1 MIFLYIIIALS
12 ILGLDFFSKSYV
24 LNNVA
29 LGETFG
35 SFTSLIDFTYVQN
48 TGAAFGMFSGK
59 MNILAIISFAFCIG
73 VIIYWII
80 KKPKD
85 KLLCIS
91 LSMIFAGALG
101 NGIDRLSLGFVV
113 DFIKTTFIDFPV
125 FNIADIGITI
135 GVTLLA
141 IYLIFFDK
149 EEKRK

>member
-24 LNNVA
+24 LNNVT

-35 SFTSLIDFTYVQN
+35 SFTPLIDFTYVQN

-59 MNILAIISFAFCIG
+59 MNILAIISLAFCIG

-80 KKPKD
+80 KKPQD

-149 EEKRK
+149 EEMRK

>member
-35 SFTSLIDFTYVQN
+35 SFTPLIDFTYVQN

-59 MNILAIISFAFCIG
+59 MNILAVISLAFCIG
-73 VIIYWII
+73 VIVYWVI
-80 KKPKD
+80 KKPQD

-101 NGIDRLSLGFVV
+101 NGIDRVTLGFVV
-113 DFIKTTFIDFPV
+113 DFIKTTFINFPV
-125 FNIADIGITI
+125 FNIADIGITV
-135 GVTLLA
+135 GVALLA

-149 EEKRK
+149 EEKSQ

>member
-1 MIFLYIIIALS
+1 M
-12 ILGLDFFSKSYV
+12 

-141 IYLIFFDK
+141 IYLTFFDK

>member
-1 MIFLYIIIALS
+1 MIFLYIIIATA

-35 SFTSLIDFTYVQN
+35 SFTPLIDFTYVQN

-80 KKPKD
+80 KKPQD
-85 KLLCIS
+85 KLFCIS

-101 NGIDRLSLGFVV
+101 NGIDRVTLGFVV

-125 FNIADIGITI
+125 FNIADIGITV
-135 GVTLLA
+135 GVALLA

-149 EEKRK
+149 EEKPE